1 MKETGGSER
10 IENPHEIPSH
20 CSLWPVDHVQPYA
33 FQVVVVILVLM
44 ACRLSIMLW
53 QGSLHEV
60 STINVQKA
68 TTRSGVTKRRWVSS
82 ISPAVLE
89 PGITYSRHNTRRRRC
104 LREAS
109 CRAATKAPTL
119 WFAQVADDRVV
130 SALDEILNREVDSR
144 ISRRRGIAPTGTAS
158 VPN

>member
-1 MKETGGSER
+1 MLLQLHDHHLVQFEGGES
-10 IENPHEIPSH
+10 
-20 CSLWPVDHVQPYA
+20 
-33 FQVVVVILVLM
+33 
-44 ACRLSIMLW
+44 
-53 QGSLHEV
+53 
-60 STINVQKA
+60 
-68 TTRSGVTKRRWVSS
+68 
-82 ISPAVLE
+82 
-89 PGITYSRHNTRRRRC
+89 C

-144 ISRRRGIAPTGTAS
+144 ISRRHGIAPTGTAS